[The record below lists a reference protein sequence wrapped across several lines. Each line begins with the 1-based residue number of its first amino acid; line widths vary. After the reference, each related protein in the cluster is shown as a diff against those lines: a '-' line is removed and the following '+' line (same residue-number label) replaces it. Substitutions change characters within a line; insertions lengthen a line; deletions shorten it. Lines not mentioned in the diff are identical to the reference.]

1 MGIFFEI
8 IKFVIYS
15 LFIVIISK
23 YILVTIL
30 RKFAE
35 TLKLK
40 PQTVGDIAGI
50 STSIPELLTIGIS
63 SYKGLINA
71 SIYNVL
77 SSNIINL
84 IQYIFAIIM
93 NKNQQTLKNY
103 AIKLD
108 IFLVIITIIIP
119 ITLII
124 FNIEVNLSI
133 IPLFIIL
140 YAFFKFLDKNAHKIY
155 LQKKDKEILE
165 VIEKEQK
172 WKKGKVKKTIKYTT
186 YLVLTGILLF
196 VIGNLLG
203 NTLEKLCDLFGISE
217 FIIGILLGFITSIP
231 ELITFFEAQKHHKKS
246 DDNLLGV
253 VESTNNLLT
262 SNALN
267 LFIIQSIGV
276 IIYTLIT

>member
-124 FNIEVNLSI
+124 F
-133 IPLFIIL
+133 
-140 YAFFKFLDKNAHKIY
+140 YMHFLN
-155 LQKKDKEILE
+155 
-165 VIEKEQK
+165 
-172 WKKGKVKKTIKYTT
+172 
-186 YLVLTGILLF
+186 F
-196 VIGNLLG
+196 
-203 NTLEKLCDLFGISE
+203 
-217 FIIGILLGFITSIP
+217 
-231 ELITFFEAQKHHKKS
+231 
-246 DDNLLGV
+246 
-253 VESTNNLLT
+253 
-262 SNALN
+262 
-267 LFIIQSIGV
+267 
-276 IIYTLIT
+276 